1 MTMRMAP
8 RRAEWWR
15 LEHLAEPDFT
25 KPPPALSDA
34 DRERLRARLL
44 RLYGQETAART
55 LLELERLVRVHRAH
69 KTPELEEAERQFDQR
84 ERFTE
89 KDLMLVT
96 YGDMVRGRGKTGLAA
111 LGELLGALRQGESP
125 FSSLHVLP
133 FFPYTSDRGFSV
145 VDFHAVDPR
154 LGSWDDVRR
163 LGDSY
168 RLMFD
173 GVLNHASAASAPFQ
187 QMLRGNPDFADHA
200 VSFRSHDE
208 LSPEER
214 RVLRRPRTS
223 DVLSRFDS
231 IDGPLWVWTT
241 FSRDQIDLNYRNPRV
256 LLGAVETLLFYV
268 EKGADLVRLD
278 AVTYLWKE
286 RGTPSA
292 SLEETHAI
300 VKLFREVLDV
310 AAPMVGLVTESN
322 VPHAENVSYFGG
334 GTDEAQLVY
343 NFALPPLV
351 LHAFYRG
358 DASWLSSW
366 AEALVYPPAG
376 ATFLNMLD
384 THDGVGL
391 PGAEGI
397 LPPEEIAFLVETAR
411 RHGSFVSYR
420 SGDGEE
426 VPYEINTTWYS
437 ALNLENTGEPRALQ
451 IQRFVA
457 SRSVAL
463 ALRGVPAV
471 YIHSLAGSRNH
482 VALALETGVKRDVNR
497 APLDLEILLRNLAD
511 PQSKLHLLAA
521 AHRPLLRARVASR
534 AFHPRGSQRVLHLC
548 PAVFSLVRTSPS
560 EDERVVCLTNV
571 SGAEREVDVS
581 TGELGVREEPWYDLL
596 GGRGWLASGGR
607 LRVVLGP
614 YEFVWLTPA
623 GELERRIGGGEA
635 SGVS

>member
-1 MTMRMAP
+1 MAMRMAP
-8 RRAEWWR
+8 RRAEWWQ
-15 LEHLAEPDFT
+15 LEHLPDPDFSI
-25 KPPPALSDA
+25 PPPPLSEVEKA
-34 DRERLRARLL
+34 RLRARLL
-44 RLYGQETAART
+44 RLYGEETAERT
-55 LLELERLVRVHRAH
+55 LPELERLVRVHRAH
-69 KTPELEEAERQFDQR
+69 KTPALLEAERDFDPR
-84 ERFTE
+84 ERFSE
-89 KDLMLVT
+89 KDLMLVA
-96 YGDMVRGRGKTGLAA
+96 YGDMVRARGRTGLAA

-125 FSSLHVLP
+125 FSVLHVLP

-154 LGSWDDVRR
+154 LGSWEDVRR
-163 LGDSY
+163 LGESY

-200 VSFRSHDE
+200 VSFRSHEE
-208 LSPEER
+208 LSPEDR

-231 IDGPLWVWTT
+231 IDGARWVWTT
-241 FSRDQIDLNYRNPRV
+241 FSPDQIDLNYRNPRV

-268 EKGADLVRLD
+268 ERGADLVRLD

-300 VKLFREVLDV
+300 VKLFREMLDV

-322 VPHAENVSYFGG
+322 VPHAENVSYFGNG
-334 GTDEAQLVY
+334 VDEAQLVY

-358 DASWLSSW
+358 DATWLTAW
-366 AEALVYPPAG
+366 AEALEYPADG

-391 PGAEGI
+391 PGAEGL
-397 LPPEEIAFLVETAR
+397 LPAEEIAFLVETAR
-411 RHGSFVSYR
+411 RHGAFVSHR
-420 SGDGEE
+420 SGNGGE
-426 VPYEINTTWYS
+426 VPYELNTTWYS

-451 IQRFVA
+451 VQRFVA
-457 SRSVAL
+457 SRSIAL

-471 YIHSLAGSRNH
+471 YLHSLAGTRNN
-482 VALALETGVKRDVNR
+482 VALALETNVKRDVNR
-497 APLDLEILLRNLAD
+497 APLDLEILFRNLAD

-521 AHRPLLRARVASR
+521 AHRQLLQARVASS
-534 AFHPRGSQRVLHLC
+534 AFHPRGAQRVLRLS
-548 PAVFSLVRTSPS
+548 PAVFSLVRTAPS
-560 EDERVVCLTNV
+560 GDERVVCLTNV
-571 SGAEREVDVS
+571 TGVEQEIDVS
-581 TGELGVREEPWYDLL
+581 TRELGVRAEPWYDLL

-607 LRVVLGP
+607 LRVALGP
-614 YEFVWLTPA
+614 YECVWLTPA
-623 GELERRIGGGEA
+623 AELERRIGSGEA